1 MSSAVDP
8 AELEADNVGLLS
20 GVTRPSR
27 PLWVQSLLYVY
38 HVTKAILCCSWINLL
53 LVFVPLGIISAAL
66 GWNSSTVFIFNFLA
80 MFPLAALL
88 SYSTEELSANV
99 GQTFGG
105 LINASFGNAVEMI
118 VSRPCIVLW
127 Y

>member
-8 AELEADNVGLLS
+8 AELEADNVGLLD

-27 PLWVQSLLYVY
+27 LRWAQCLLYVY
-38 HVTKAILCCSWINLL
+38 HVTKATLCCSSTNFL

-66 GWNSSTVFIFNFLA
+66 GWDSSTVFILNFLA
-80 MFPLAALL
+80 MFPLATLL

-118 VSRPCIVLW
+118 VSRSCIVLW
-127 Y
+127 

>member
-8 AELEADNVGLLS
+8 AELEADNVGLLD

-27 PLWVQSLLYVY
+27 PLWAQSLLYVY
-38 HVTKAILCCSWINLL
+38 HVTKAILCCSSTNFL

-66 GWNSSTVFIFNFLA
+66 GWNSSTVFILNFLA
-80 MFPLAALL
+80 MFPLATLL

-118 VSRPCIVLW
+118 VSRSCIVLG
-127 Y
+127 